1 MKARLMIAALAFIAL
16 SSIAIAQDKAKKADC
31 SKEKTECC
39 KAKDADK
46 TACCNKAQST
56 EKKADKAVEAKKPVK
71 KVETKK

>member
-1 MKARLMIAALAFIAL
+1 MKARLMMAALVFIAL
-16 SSIAIAQDKAKKADC
+16 SSIAVAQEKAKKTDI

-46 TACCNKAQST
+46 TASCNKAQST
-56 EKKADKAVEAKKPVK
+56 EKKADKAVEAKKTVK